1 MTTLRNNIFS
11 GRGVLNI
18 SLPVQI
24 FNCDSNLQ
32 RLAYCQSLA
41 PYYLEKAAVEN
52 NPMERMKYVLVHGLT
67 NSLLYVDVEKPFNP
81 ILGETY
87 QGSIAGCPIYA

>member
-1 MTTLRNNIFS
+1 MSTLKKNIFS
-11 GRGVLNI
+11 GKGILNI

-32 RLAYCQSLA
+32 RLCEGLCLA
-41 PYYLEKAAVEN
+41 PDLLEKAAQAAT
-52 NPMERMKYVLVHGLT
+52 PQERIKYCMAFGLT
-67 NSLLYVDVEKPFNP
+67 NTLLYLDAQKPFNP

-87 QGSIAGCPIYA
+87 QGFIQGCPVYA